1 MMGSK
6 LFRMKLLGTPTPGH
20 LPPQFNIVLYS
31 PVLHHEVIRH
41 IYSEAFGEEP
51 WPTDWDAFEEFDP
64 KGVFVVSHSQTD
76 RPVGYI
82 ISFRR
87 EDFGYISVVAVIPE
101 FRRQGL
107 APAMITAAIDYLQSL
122 SLREVVIDV
131 HVKNTPAVEAYK
143 KLGFQVVEVFEG

>member
-1 MMGSK
+1 M
-6 LFRMKLLGTPTPGH
+6 LGTPTPGH
-20 LPPQFNIVLYS
+20 LPPQFNIVPYS
-31 PVLHHEVIRH
+31 PVLHHEVIRNM
-41 IYSEAFGEEP
+41 YSKAFGEEP
-51 WPTDWDAFEEFDP
+51 WSTNWDAFQEFDP
-64 KGVFVVSHSQTD
+64 KGVFVASHSQMD

-107 APAMITAAIDYLQSL
+107 ASAMITAAIDYLQSL
-122 SLREVVIDV
+122 SLREIVIDV
-131 HVKNTPAVEAYK
+131 HVTNTPAVEAYK